1 MNARTKRL
9 QVLRTGTWQWVFCW
23 VTNQGR
29 IATTPDWRKAIEDV
43 GSNLAYFSG
52 KTHEEVRGV
61 SAVSAAL
68 GVYEGED
75 NEPLDDGGWLDDEG
89 DDVDGGRRSDADGNL

>member
-1 MNARTKRL
+1 
-9 QVLRTGTWQWVFCW
+9 
-23 VTNQGR
+23 
-29 IATTPDWRKAIEDV
+29 
-43 GSNLAYFSG
+43 
-52 KTHEEVRGV
+52 
-61 SAVSAAL
+61 VSAAL